1 MNEEY
6 YACSTMGIVSEEEI
20 IAQHWDHF
28 CLEKSKDSERYLH
41 IQREF
46 TRENCIRDWMHLYK
60 GYPIIMAQ
68 NGLPIG
74 FKRKLKDRTQS
85 FKERRGM
92 MPVVFRGEFVEG
104 IHLVVGDVVSVRNT
118 LWIARK
124 VFIGREWPELNDER
138 YYYFSGN
145 YKNGSK

>member
-6 YACSTMGIVSEEEI
+6 YACSTLGIVSEEEI

-46 TRENCIRDWMHLYK
+46 TKENCIRDWMHLYN
-60 GYPIIMAQ
+60 GYPIVMAQ
-68 NGLPIG
+68 NGLPVG
-74 FKRKLKDRTQS
+74 FNAESRERTLS

-92 MPVVFRGEFVEG
+92 RPKVFRGEFQEG
-104 IHLVVGDVVSVRNT
+104 MYLVDGDLISVGNT
-118 LWIARK
+118 LWISRK
-124 VFIGREWPELNDER
+124 VFVAREKPELNDER
-138 YYYFSGN
+138 FYYFSGN